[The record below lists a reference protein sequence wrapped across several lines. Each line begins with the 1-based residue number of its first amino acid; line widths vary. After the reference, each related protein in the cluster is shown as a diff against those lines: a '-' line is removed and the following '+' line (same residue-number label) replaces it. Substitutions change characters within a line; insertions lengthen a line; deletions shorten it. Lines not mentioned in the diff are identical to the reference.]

1 MFEVGDQVVY
11 TPFASNLTPIRQ
23 RPWDIGTVV
32 GIGIEGKYIKVKFL
46 NAYQSDI
53 LPFGLIHHPHS
64 PKAIR
69 QQMQA
74 VLPEIV
80 ATVES
85 RVAALVFSE
94 KTGQTG
100 KRGFGAAD
108 ILRSFLEPRISR
120 KDRVVY
126 SG

>member
-1 MFEVGDQVVY
+1 MFEAGDQVVY
-11 TPFASNLTPIRQ
+11 MPSSPDLPPVSHRLS
-23 RPWDIGTVV
+23 DIGTVV
-32 GIGIEGKYIKVKFL
+32 GIEGMYIKVKFL
-46 NAYQSDI
+46 GNYQSDI

-69 QQMQA
+69 QQMRA

-80 ATVES
+80 ATVEG
-85 RVAALVFSE
+85 RVAALLFSE

-108 ILRSFLEPRISR
+108 VLRSFLEPRVIRRHKNIRS
-120 KDRVVY
+120 Y
-126 SG
+126 T

>member
-11 TPFASNLTPIRQ
+11 MPSTPDLLPVSQ
-23 RPWDIGTVV
+23 RFYDIGTV
-32 GIGIEGKYIKVKFL
+32 IGIEGIYVRVNFA
-46 NAYQSDI
+46 NMYQSDI

-69 QQMQA
+69 LQMQA

-80 ATVES
+80 ATVEG

-108 ILRSFLEPRISR
+108 ILRSFLDPRPIR
-120 KDRVVY
+120 KYRH
-126 SG
+126 

>member
-1 MFEVGDQVVY
+1 MFEAGDQVVY
-11 TPFASNLTPIRQ
+11 MPHASNLLPVSQ

-32 GIGIEGKYIKVKFL
+32 DMEDMYIKVKFL
-46 NAYQSDI
+46 NDYQSYI
-53 LPFGLIHHPHS
+53 LPIGLIHHPHS

-100 KRGFGAAD
+100 KRGLGPAD

-120 KDRVVY
+120 KDRDNQ
-126 SG
+126 SKL

>member
-11 TPFASNLTPIRQ
+11 MPQAPDLPPVSQ
-23 RPWDIGTVV
+23 RPWDIGTV
-32 GIGIEGKYIKVKFL
+32 IGIKGLYVRVKFV
-46 NAYQSDI
+46 NEYRSDDI

-80 ATVES
+80 ATVEG
-85 RVAALVFSE
+85 RVAALLFSE

-108 ILRSFLEPRISR
+108 ILRSFLEPRLLR
-120 KDRVVY
+120 KHPH
-126 SG
+126 

>member
-11 TPFASNLTPIRQ
+11 MPSMPDLPPVSQ
-23 RPWDIGTVV
+23 RPWDIGIVV
-32 GIGIEGKYIKVKFL
+32 GIEGLYVRVKFV
-46 NAYQSDI
+46 NEYRSDDI

-80 ATVES
+80 ASVEG
-85 RVAALVFSE
+85 RLAALVFSE

-108 ILRSFLEPRISR
+108 ILRSFLEPRPT
-120 KDRVVY
+120 KKYVLL
-126 SG
+126 

>member
-11 TPFASNLTPIRQ
+11 MPSMPDLPPVSQ
-23 RPWDIGTVV
+23 RPWDIGTV
-32 GIGIEGKYIKVKFL
+32 IGIEGLYVRVKFA
-46 NAYQSDI
+46 NVYRSDDI

-80 ATVES
+80 ASVEG
-85 RVAALVFSE
+85 RVAALLFSE

-120 KDRVVY
+120 KNRVIY

>member
-1 MFEVGDQVVY
+1 MFEAGDQVVY
-11 TPFASNLTPIRQ
+11 MPSIPDLLPVSQ
-23 RPWDIGTVV
+23 RSLDIGTVIRV
-32 GIGIEGKYIKVKFL
+32 EGIYVRVEFPNEYR
-46 NAYQSDI
+46 SDI

-80 ATVES
+80 ATVEG
-85 RVAALVFSE
+85 RLAALVFSE

-108 ILRSFLEPRISR
+108 VLRSFLEPRILR
-120 KDRVVY
+120 KHGY
-126 SG
+126 CTL

>member
-11 TPFASNLTPIRQ
+11 MPSTPDLLPVSQ
-23 RPWDIGTVV
+23 RFYDIGTV
-32 GIGIEGKYIKVKFL
+32 IGIEGIYVRVNFANI
-46 NAYQSDI
+46 YQSDI

-69 QQMQA
+69 QQMRA

-80 ATVES
+80 ASVEG

-108 ILRSFLEPRISR
+108 ILRSFLEPRVIRRHKNIRS
-120 KDRVVY
+120 Y
-126 SG
+126 T

>member
-11 TPFASNLTPIRQ
+11 MPQAPDLPPVSQ
-23 RPWDIGTVV
+23 RPWDIGMV
-32 GIGIEGKYIKVKFL
+32 IGIEGLYVRVKFV
-46 NAYQSDI
+46 NEYRSDNI

-80 ATVES
+80 ASVEG
-85 RVAALVFSE
+85 RVAALLFSE

-120 KDRVVY
+120 KNRIVC